1 MDNGAWS
8 NYYGG
13 GHMFSLCSP
22 LPTDDIVE
30 RSSGCLDWMWINSVM
45 SKSLDGHPVG
55 DPGN

>member
-22 LPTDDIVE
+22 LRTDDVVE
-30 RSSGCLDWMWINSVM
+30 RSSGCLDWMWMNSMMPKVWAV
-45 SKSLDGHPVG
+45 SP
-55 DPGN
+55 